1 MESNSYSRYTS
12 PYLAGEEG
20 RGAGG
25 KVRKLTARRATSA
38 TPYARPQPILA
49 QRTRPWLSRLANLIL
64 PSFFSQS
71 NDIPALPD
79 SERRGEDEEVEEE
92 DDHGD
97 SGNKTEEEND
107 RRDDRSFSF
116 NHMVPGLIQLGGANE
131 GTNEIN
137 SSPKVDRLG
146 EQHEVDISDHDGLS
160 EIEQLLRNKKFS
172 RDEVNRLIGVI
183 HSRAATSPNKE
194 QEKQHFGIFE
204 CGDGGSTFLGDSQRH
219 SQEKQEILRQSV
231 WGTSDMEKTY
241 PSSITQTV
249 VNPTPWADNS
259 RKSYE
264 GKCDD
269 TSKVADDVGA
279 SPVQIAKAYMQKRT
293 SEAGFGSEDAP
304 VRDDGPSSCVDEL
317 ALKPY
322 LPSSSIRSSTCWPGA
337 TVRDQTQYA
346 TPVSQ
351 RGRVGLQSFH
361 RTPYSRAI
369 ASKSK
374 TKVSGIP
381 SKYHQLLQLKGNN
394 NKPPNMLSIPFQH
407 SQPSTYGQ
415 FSSREKKLGT
425 GEGSVG
431 PIRRTRRQE
440 AIDFSARRSPFLN
453 QSMDSP
459 KVENVDDSEG
469 IFSAWKKDSK
479 NGGMPY
485 SEVTVTTVPSH
496 SSQIA
501 RKILEH
507 LDRNPATPKE
517 KSAELKLATSWKN
530 PEYSNTTTLRPFE
543 HNSLP
548 QFGILDSSGKSNQ
561 VHQKKSVH
569 WGEDRG
575 KSLLTDAPESGNKA
589 TDLNSKSHTSSLT
602 TGSNAVPQA
611 AEPRPSLD
619 FRHNKEFEVIKPN
632 EDVAGSEVNLLRN
645 KKPSTHSTGTKPV
658 LPSISIAKRN
668 QKWAAASV
676 SSGTGFTFQIPASS
690 GMFSEPPTPSMPC
703 SYANGLHQ
711 PKSDAGLL
719 IPTYSFGSNKDSP
732 ALVFSFPSTSS
743 SSSGSPLLPEANSDL
758 KFNFGSDKSPRVSFS
773 SIGKDSICY

>member
-1 MESNSYSRYTS
+1 
-12 PYLAGEEG
+12 
-20 RGAGG
+20 
-25 KVRKLTARRATSA
+25 
-38 TPYARPQPILA
+38 
-49 QRTRPWLSRLANLIL
+49 
-64 PSFFSQS
+64 
-71 NDIPALPD
+71 
-79 SERRGEDEEVEEE
+79 
-92 DDHGD
+92 
-97 SGNKTEEEND
+97 
-107 RRDDRSFSF
+107 
-116 NHMVPGLIQLGGANE
+116 
-131 GTNEIN
+131 
-137 SSPKVDRLG
+137 
-146 EQHEVDISDHDGLS
+146 
-160 EIEQLLRNKKFS
+160 
-172 RDEVNRLIGVI
+172 
-183 HSRAATSPNKE
+183 
-194 QEKQHFGIFE
+194 
-204 CGDGGSTFLGDSQRH
+204 
-219 SQEKQEILRQSV
+219 
-231 WGTSDMEKTY
+231 
-241 PSSITQTV
+241 
-249 VNPTPWADNS
+249 
-259 RKSYE
+259 
-264 GKCDD
+264 
-269 TSKVADDVGA
+269 
-279 SPVQIAKAYMQKRT
+279 MQKRT

-322 LPSSSIRSSTCWPGA
+322 LSSSSIRSSTCWPGA

-374 TKVSGIP
+374 TKVSG
-381 SKYHQLLQLKGNN
+381 
-394 NKPPNMLSIPFQH
+394 
-407 SQPSTYGQ
+407 
-415 FSSREKKLGT
+415 R
-425 GEGSVG
+425 
-431 PIRRTRRQE
+431 
-440 AIDFSARRSPFLN
+440 
-453 QSMDSP
+453 
-459 KVENVDDSEG
+459 
-469 IFSAWKKDSK
+469 KKDSK

-530 PEYSNTTTLRPFE
+530 PEYSN

-575 KSLLTDAPESGNKA
+575 KSLLTDPPESGNKA
-589 TDLNSKSHTSSLT
+589 TDLNK
-602 TGSNAVPQA
+602 
-611 AEPRPSLD
+611 
-619 FRHNKEFEVIKPN
+619 
-632 EDVAGSEVNLLRN
+632 VNLLRN
-645 KKPSTHSTGTKPV
+645 KKPPTHSTGTKPV

-743 SSSGSPLLPEANSDL
+743 SSGSPLLPEANSDL